1 MDMYGSMPFPYP
13 DELLYS
19 VITRYH
25 LRMNNSSPKWTFREL
40 FGTDN
45 VIPTL
50 DLPSHLDNLSARSQI
65 IGITSDQWIDEHTL
79 YSYYAPFL
87 PENRSRQL
95 KQMMRSNDGS
105 GIHTL
110 VGITASSMERNGEL
124 RFCPSC
130 YEVDIKRFG
139 EPYWHRV
146 HQAAGVM
153 VCPEHRIV
161 LHRITHPVSDR
172 HGLTV
177 LPISRH
183 LFQSDPLVL
192 PDPERT
198 HLRLFGIAQDVQL
211 LLSVG
216 NSLHLYDS
224 RDSLLHKLS
233 EQGYLTPANRIRQ
246 RELEMKLISHYGKEL
261 LELLNCMTYGNDY
274 SWLAVATR
282 KARRAVHPLRQLLL
296 IRFLFG
302 SFSSFLEQR
311 DTSYSP
317 FGKGP
322 WPCLNKVAD
331 HYREPCIR
339 HLKITRCSDTGR
351 PVGTFTC
358 SCGFCYSRRGPDQ
371 GSEDRYRIGRIKAFG
386 PVWKN
391 QLTVYMDK
399 GLSYRAAAEKLG
411 VDTNTVIKYA
421 RLNPEYES
429 IYDEVILPSASSLTM
444 KTEAPKKK
452 RNTHNARYIR
462 VDWEKRD
469 LELSWEVEEACNK
482 MLADREMKPIRITYA
497 SIGKRIGKLALLEK
511 HKDKLPIT
519 MAILSN
525 RLETVDQFQIRR
537 IGWAAEQ
544 MHDEFPIKRWKL
556 IRKAGIRPGYSSAV
570 SDVLD
575 YYSGQGLHTL
585 NFADRVTTQWLQ

>member
-1 MDMYGSMPFPYP
+1 MDMYGGMPLPYP

-19 VITRYH
+19 MITRYH

-50 DLPSHLDNLSARSQI
+50 DLPSHLDNLSPRSQI

-87 PENRSRQL
+87 PENRSKQL

-130 YEVDIKRFG
+130 YEEDIKRFG

-153 VCPEHRIV
+153 FCPEHHIV

-177 LPISRH
+177 LPIARH
-183 LFQSDPLVL
+183 LFQSQPLVL
-192 PDPERT
+192 TVPERA
-198 HLRLFGIAQDVQL
+198 HLRLLGIAQDIQL

-216 NSLHLYDS
+216 HSLNLYNS

-233 EQGYLTPANRIRQ
+233 EQGCLTPANRIRQ
-246 RELEMKLISHYGKEL
+246 RELEMKLISYYGKEM

-296 IRFLFG
+296 ISFLFG
-302 SFSSFLEQR
+302 SFGRFLEQKNM
-311 DTSYSP
+311 TYSQ
-317 FGKGP
+317 FGEGP
-322 WPCLNKVAD
+322 WPCLNKAAD
-331 HYREPCIR
+331 HYKESLIQNVQ
-339 HLKITRCSDTGR
+339 ITRCSDTGR

-358 SCGFCYSRRGPDQ
+358 GCGFSYSRRGPDQ
-371 GSEDRYRIGRIKAFG
+371 RPEDRYRIGRIKTFG

-391 QLTVYMDK
+391 QLMVYMEN
-399 GLSYRAAAEKLG
+399 GLSYRSAAEKLG
-411 VDTNTVIKYA
+411 VDTNTVIKYV
-421 RLNPEYES
+421 RLDPANES
-429 IYDEVILPSASSLTM
+429 VCHEVILRSSRTVKTKVPS
-444 KTEAPKKK
+444 KK
-452 RNTHNARYIR
+452 RNARHVR
-462 VDWEKRD
+462 VDWKKRD

-482 MLADREMKPIRITYA
+482 LIDDRKIKPIRITFA

-511 HKDKLPIT
+511 HKDKLPVT

-525 RLETVDQFQIRR
+525 HLETVDQFQIRR
-537 IGWAAEQ
+537 IQWTAEQ

-556 IRKAGIRPGYSSAV
+556 IRKAGIRPGYSNAV
-570 SDVLD
+570 SEALN
-575 YYSGQGLHTL
+575 YYSGHGLHSL
-585 NFADRVTTQWLQ
+585 NFADGVMTQWLQ

>member
-1 MDMYGSMPFPYP
+1 MDVYGVMPLPYP

-40 FGTDN
+40 FGTDH

-50 DLPSHLDNLSARSQI
+50 DLPSHLDNLSPRSQI
-65 IGITSDQWIDEHTL
+65 MGITSDQWIDEHTL

-87 PENRSRQL
+87 PQSRSRQL

-110 VGITASSMERNGEL
+110 VGITASSMERNSEL
-124 RFCPSC
+124 HFCPSC
-130 YEVDIKRFG
+130 YEEDIQRFG
-139 EPYWHRV
+139 EPYWHRI
-146 HQAAGVM
+146 HQAVGVM

-161 LHRITHPVSDR
+161 LHKITHPVSDR

-177 LPISRH
+177 LPIARH
-183 LFQSDPLVL
+183 LFQSEPLVL
-192 PDPERT
+192 PVPERT
-198 HLRLFGIAQDVQL
+198 HLRLLEVAQDVQL

-216 NSLHLYDS
+216 HSLHLYDS

-233 EQGYLTPANRIRQ
+233 EQGYLTPSNRIRQ
-246 RELEMKLISHYGKEL
+246 RELEMKLSSHYGKEM
-261 LELLNCMTYGNDY
+261 LEFLNCQTYGNDY
-274 SWLAVATR
+274 SWLAMSTR
-282 KARRAVHPLRQLLL
+282 KARRAVHPIRRLLL

-311 DTSYSP
+311 NTSHFP

-322 WPCLNKVAD
+322 WPCLNKAAD
-331 HYREPCIR
+331 HYREPCIT

-351 PVGTFTC
+351 PVGTFSC
-358 SCGFCYSRRGPDQ
+358 SCGFCYSRRGPDLT
-371 GSEDRYRIGRIKAFG
+371 SEDRYRIGRIKAFG

-391 QLTVYMDK
+391 QLTVYVDK

-421 RLNPEYES
+421 RLNPEHES
-429 IYDEVILPSASSLTM
+429 FSNEVILSSASPLTI
-444 KTEAPKKK
+444 KKGTSKKK
-452 RNTHNARYIR
+452 CNAHNARYIR

-469 LELSWEVEEACNK
+469 LELSWEVEEACNM
-482 MLADREMKPIRITYA
+482 MLSDRDRKPIRITYA
-497 SIGKRIGKLALLEK
+497 SIGKRIGKLALIEK

-525 RLETVDQFQIRR
+525 RLETVDQFKIRR
-537 IGWAAEQ
+537 IGWVAEH

-556 IRKAGIRPGYSSAV
+556 IRKTGIRPGYSSAV
-570 SDVLD
+570 SEALD
-575 YYSGQGLHTL
+575 FYSGQGLHNL
-585 NFADRVTTQWLQ
+585 NFADRVATQWLQ